1 MYARLFCA
9 CCALYLVPGSAF
21 AGTIVV
27 TFEARPEDGFVQLP
41 NFMSYNGF
49 INGSLSSVGSAT
61 NLGGIGVALN
71 AGNSPITIASARFE
85 EFVAQAPDTPASFLA
100 SDPCEVTTLTPGV
113 IPFNCQSPDGQ
124 LSFSIG
130 AASVSADPPLDVGIV
145 SIDDLVITGDDVSD
159 DDLVWVKPAVPEPSS
174 FTLLAVTAG
183 VVASRRRRR

>member
-9 CCALYLVPGSAF
+9 CCALCLIPGSAF
-21 AGTIVV
+21 GGTITV

-41 NFMSYNGF
+41 SFMYYSGF
-49 INGSLSSVGSAT
+49 INGNLSSVGSAT
-61 NLGGIGVALN
+61 NLGSIEVTLN
-71 AGNSPITIASARFE
+71 AGAAPLTLASASFS
-85 EFVAQAPDTPASFLA
+85 EFVADEPLHPASFLA

-130 AASVSADPPLDVGIV
+130 AASVSADPPFDVGIV
-145 SIDDLVITGDDVSD
+145 YLDDLVITGDDVSE

-174 FTLLAVTAG
+174 LTLLAVAAG